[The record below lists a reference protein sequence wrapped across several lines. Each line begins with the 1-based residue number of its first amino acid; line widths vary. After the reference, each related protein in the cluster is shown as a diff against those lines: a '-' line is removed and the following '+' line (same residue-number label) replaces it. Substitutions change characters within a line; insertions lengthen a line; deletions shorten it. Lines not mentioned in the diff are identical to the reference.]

1 MLLLLASP
9 QLDLSLKLLL
19 FCLDL
24 DYVALELLSLDEL
37 LLELLL

>member
-9 QLDLSLKLLL
+9 QLDLCLKCLL

-24 DYVALELLSLDEL
+24 SKDALGLLSLDEL